1 MADRFVRSQQL
12 RSHVGMPIGRRERYD
27 GRCGGR
33 VVGMGCMLGRED
45 LERRE
50 QEILAPY
57 AVKSACSGGRVYPEE
72 EHPFRL
78 AFQRDRDR
86 LVHSTAFRRLEYK
99 TQVFVNHEGDH
110 FRTRLTHTLEVAQI
124 ARTIARSLRLN
135 EDLTEAIALA
145 HDLGHPP
152 FGHAGERAM
161 NEMMQPYGGFEHNQQ
176 SLRIVEV
183 LEERYPEFPGLNLT
197 WETRDGLKKHQPR
210 LSPPD
215 AKGLTAAVG
224 PSLEAQITDYADE
237 IAYNNHDIDDGLTS
251 QMIELESLREVPLWE
266 EHFRE
271 IQQRLRQVPRKI
283 QWRQTIRMI
292 INSLVLDLCE
302 ETLRRLGALPIAHA
316 EDVRHAPQ
324 LAVGFGQAMER
335 KNAELKLFLLEH
347 LYRHYRVIRMA
358 EKARRIIHDLFT
370 VYADSPR
377 QMPPGFSVRIPTE
390 GMPRVVCDYIAG
402 MTDRFALE
410 EHRKLFDPH
419 ARV

>member
-1 MADRFVRSQQL
+1 
-12 RSHVGMPIGRRERYD
+12 
-27 GRCGGR
+27 
-33 VVGMGCMLGRED
+33 MLGRED
-45 LERRE
+45 LELRE
-50 QEILAPY
+50 QETLASY
-57 AVKSACSGGRVYPEE
+57 AVKSTQAGGRAYPED
-72 EHPFRL
+72 EHPLRS

-86 LVHSTAFRRLEYK
+86 IVHSTAFRRLEYK

-124 ARTIARSLRLN
+124 ARTIARTLRLN

-161 NEMMQPYGGFEHNQQ
+161 DEMMHPYGGFEHNQQ

-183 LEERYPEFPGLNLT
+183 LEERYPDFPGLNLT
-197 WETRDGLKKHQPR
+197 WETRDGLKKHQPHF
-210 LSPPD
+210 LPADETGHVASV
-215 AKGLTAAVG
+215 A
-224 PSLEAQITDYADE
+224 PSLEAQVTDYADE

-251 QMIELESLREVPLWE
+251 QMIELEHLREIALWE
-266 EHFRE
+266 EHFAAVQHRFP
-271 IQQRLRQVPRKI
+271 RAPRKI
-283 QWRQTIRMI
+283 QWRQTVRMI
-292 INSLVLDLCE
+292 IDSLVRDVCK
-302 ETLRRLGALPIAHA
+302 ETLGRLRAACITSVQG
-316 EDVRHAPQ
+316 VRCSPQ
-324 LAVGFGQAMER
+324 PLVGFSPTMER
-335 KNAELKLFLLEH
+335 KSAELKLFLLES

-358 EKARRIIHDLFT
+358 EKGRRILQALFK

-377 QMPPGFSVRIPTE
+377 QMPPSFSARIPQE
-390 GMPRVVCDYIAG
+390 GMPRVICDYIAG